1 MTTPSPLVPLK
12 PYISK
17 SHNLKTA
24 SFASSSYHL
33 ASTANPLPYVH
44 TSTYPKY
51 SSVLL
56 GPTIWTTLA
65 FPPSGK
71 TMPHHPHRCSCKS
84 LQFVCPL
91 ILPTH
96 LITPT
101 LGSSDIYP
109 PWGHLQK
116 YTNSLHFNQSQ
127 IGIYLYLEHLFHAFT
142 WNYPPY
148 LCQSCSESDDLA
160 SFQRN

>member
-1 MTTPSPLVPLK
+1 MINESLTNESLAGGFLTAEPLGKPLHHFGDSECPPFNDVLLLHVTVYTTLWIVTTPSPLLPLK

-33 ASTANPLPYVH
+33 APTANPLPYVH
-44 TSTYPKY
+44 TSMYPKY

-56 GPTIWTTLA
+56 GPTVWTTLA
-65 FPPSGK
+65 FLPSGK
-71 TMPHHPHRCSCKS
+71 TMAHHPHRCSCKS

-109 PWGHLQK
+109 P
-116 YTNSLHFNQSQ
+116 
-127 IGIYLYLEHLFHAFT
+127 
-142 WNYPPY
+142 
-148 LCQSCSESDDLA
+148 
-160 SFQRN
+160 